1 MSQIEPTEVSSK
13 YLLLLLVYANDRT
26 GTIHFQVNVHV
37 MQCTHILLVWKRGLP
52 APPRKKFLY
61 CPVKISILFNVYV
74 FGSALPLDHPDF
86 LLSVLNISTSI
97 QLSMRLDDAA
107 SECMMGEAVE
117 VVPYFN
123 NVHLAVVAGLNG
135 GNVLTS
141 LVSLVKHWL
150 QELGELGCLWD
161 CGKELITFLWRCSRV
176 CVHQ

>member
-1 MSQIEPTEVSSK
+1 MHIFYWFEK
-13 YLLLLLVYANDRT
+13 GAYLQKN
-26 GTIHFQVNVHV
+26 Q
-37 MQCTHILLVWKRGLP
+37 
-52 APPRKKFLY
+52 FLY
-61 CPVKISILFNVYV
+61 CPIKISILFNFHV
-74 FGSALPLDHPDF
+74 FGSALPLDHLDFF

-123 NVHLAVVAGLNG
+123 DVHLAVVAGLNG

-161 CGKELITFLWRCSRV
+161 CGKELMDHFLWRCSRV
-176 CVHQ
+176 CVNQ

>member
-1 MSQIEPTEVSSK
+1 MYTHFIGLEKGLTCKKRVSFCIVPLK
-13 YLLLLLVYANDRT
+13 LA
-26 GTIHFQVNVHV
+26 F
-37 MQCTHILLVWKRGLP
+37 
-52 APPRKKFLY
+52 FLT
-61 CPVKISILFNVYV
+61 FV
-74 FGSALPLDHPDF
+74 FRSALPLDHLDFF

-123 NVHLAVVAGLNG
+123 NMHLAVVAGLNG

-176 CVHQ
+176 CLNQ